1 MTAPCSGNVYPYC
14 VEFCCSFCSCIG
26 SFMFCMHS
34 YSLPILPVQT
44 LSVSWRAILHYEQ
57 TYCVLGEAATQTKFL
72 KKGFFPSFESVKPGK
87 SKFFVLVWRKGER
100 RFMYDRLIVHLIWRM
115 QNCKTSWWIYSRQ
128 IFWQRIT
135 ATTVNFT
142 LCSNKEKSKQMVLH
156 N

>member
-1 MTAPCSGNVYPYC
+1 MYWQFHVLHAFLFATYTSGSNTFRILEGHIALLTNLLC
-14 VEFCCSFCSCIG
+14 LRG
-26 SFMFCMHS
+26 SRD
-34 YSLPILPVQT
+34 T
-44 LSVSWRAILHYEQ
+44 NKVSKER
-57 TYCVLGEAATQTKFL
+57 V
-72 KKGFFPSFESVKPGK
+72 FPSFGSVKPWN
-87 SKFFVLVWRKGER
+87 SKFFVLVWRKGKR

-156 N
+156 NQNLFGYYDSCFSKLIMS